1 MKGTK
6 QNFIRVNHRKD
17 ITPLQ
22 EMMIDQFLESTH
34 SNLKERSKQT
44 YKVDLRSYLLGDN
57 RNARL
62 IKRFTNWLSQNR
74 ITLVERKVTPQE
86 IEELTNL
93 LNRISDVSSNNTIV
107 TKDGDKVMGNWV
119 NGILGINKEE
129 IGEYKAFTFWVDYGE
144 EAIPENFSIV
154 ITKDSLYNAF
164 MAEITLQEIKDFIK
178 DFNVVETNPLSDY
191 L

>member
-6 QNFIRVNHRKD
+6 QSFIRVNHKKD

-22 EMMIDQFLESTH
+22 EMMIDQFLESTYTK
-34 SNLKERSKQT
+34 LKERSKQT
-44 YKVDLRSYLLGDN
+44 YKVDLRSYLLGGN
-57 RNARL
+57 RNAKL

-74 ITLVERKVTPQE
+74 IALVERKVTPQE
-86 IEELTNL
+86 ITDLTNL
-93 LNRISDVSSNNTIV
+93 LNRIFDVSSNNTIV
-107 TKDGDKVMGNWV
+107 TKDGYEVTGHWV

-129 IGEYKAFTFWVDYGE
+129 IGEYKAFTFWIDCGA

-154 ITKDSLYNAF
+154 ITKDNLYNAF

-178 DFNVVETNPLSDY
+178 DLNVVETNPLSDY